1 MSDDKQP
8 PTSTTSTIAAVEG
21 TAQDTSIETA
31 IDTSRRGLL
40 KVAAAGAALA
50 ATPLAGFP
58 QIMKREIKDI
68 TLRHIGVS
76 YAVQR
81 AIAEQASKDLGFKVQ
96 TQNLDTSASITRF
109 VTQPNSVDI
118 ADMEGWQVKVAMA
131 RGIIQ
136 GIDSKKIKEFDGIL
150 PIFTTGVYEGR
161 KISRQGIS
169 PYEVMY
175 TDGQKASKILEGRQQ
190 WLTFLPQVF
199 NADSLGYRP
208 DKVGREVT
216 EWKDL
221 IDPKFKGR
229 AAILDI
235 PNIGIMDAAQALESR
250 GDLVYGNK
258 GNMTRK
264 EIDTTIAALIELKKQ
279 GHFRASWSTFEQSVE
294 LMASGEVFIQ
304 SMWSP
309 ALTAVLEKGMPCI
322 YAPVGIKPNGK
333 EGYRGWCNGMGL
345 MKHLSGKKLDAAY
358 EYLNWYYSGWQG
370 AYVARHGYYSPVPRT
385 AQKHMTPAEFNYWYM
400 GQPAAE
406 VIKSSHGIAIA
417 QPGSV
422 RDGGSLA
429 QRFSNI
435 ACWNTVMDENQY
447 MVQRWNEF
455 KAA

>member
-1 MSDDKQP
+1 MNDETKLPQVETESIDTELPNPGRRTVLKAAAVGAA
-8 PTSTTSTIAAVEG
+8 IAAVPI
-21 TAQDTSIETA
+21 T
-31 IDTSRRGLL
+31 
-40 KVAAAGAALA
+40 
-50 ATPLAGFP
+50 GFP
-58 QIMKREIKDI
+58 EVMKREIKDI
-68 TLRHIGVS
+68 TLRHVGVS
-76 YAVQR
+76 YAVQQ
-81 AIAEQASKDLGFKVQ
+81 AIGEQASKDLGFKIEM
-96 TQNLDTSASITRF
+96 QNLDTSASITRF

-118 ADMEGWQVKVAMA
+118 PDMEGWQVKVAMA
-131 RGIIQ
+131 RGLLQ

-150 PIFTTGVYEGR
+150 PIFTAGVYEGR

-175 TDGQKASKILEGRQQ
+175 TESESASKIVEGQRQ

-208 DKVGREVT
+208 DIVGHVVT
-216 EWKDL
+216 EWKEL
-221 IDPKFKGR
+221 IDPKYKGR

-250 GDLVYGNK
+250 GDLVYRNK

-264 EIDTTIAALIELKKQ
+264 EIDITINALIELKKQ

-294 LMASGEVFIQ
+294 LMASGEVAIQ

-309 ALTAVLEKGMPCI
+309 AVTAVLEKGIPCV
-322 YAPVGIKPNGK
+322 YAPVAITPSGK

-345 MKHLSGKKLDAAY
+345 MKHLKGKKLEAAY

-385 AQKHMTPAEFNYWYM
+385 AKAHMTTNEFDFWYQGKPAID
-400 GQPAAE
+400 
-406 VIKSSHGIAIA
+406 VIKSDHGVKISPA
-417 QPGSV
+417 GTV

-429 QRFSNI
+429 KRFSNI

>member
-1 MSDDKQP
+1 MNHETDTP
-8 PTSTTSTIAAVEG
+8 ANTTSLDAHT
-21 TAQDTSIETA
+21 TAGGN
-31 IDTSRRGLL
+31 SRRGVL
-40 KVAAAGAALA
+40 KAAAAVAGSALA
-50 ATPLAGFP
+50 GAPISGFP
-58 QIMKREIKDI
+58 QIMKRDFQGI

-81 AIAEQASKDLGFKVQ
+81 EIGEQASKDLGFKVEM
-96 TQNLDTSASITRF
+96 QNLDTSASITRF

-131 RGIIQ
+131 RGLLQ
-136 GIDSKKIKEFDGIL
+136 GIDSKKIKEFGGIL

-175 TDGQKASKILEGRQQ
+175 TDGPEAKKIIEGQQQ

-221 IDPKFKGR
+221 IDPKFAGR

-264 EIDTTIAALIELKKQ
+264 EIDITINALIDLKKK

-309 ALTAVLEKGMPCI
+309 AVTAVLEKGIPCI
-322 YAPVGIKPNGK
+322 YAPVAIKTTGK
-333 EGYRGWCNGMGL
+333 EGYRGWCNGMSL
-345 MKHLSGKKLDAAY
+345 MKHLSGKKLEAAY

-385 AQKHMTPAEFNYWYM
+385 AKSQMSAAEFDYWYL
-400 GQPAAE
+400 GKPAAD
-406 VIKSSHGIAIA
+406 VIKSDHGQPIAA
-417 QPGSV
+417 VGSV

>member
-1 MSDDKQP
+1 MSDTNQKSPDG
-8 PTSTTSTIAAVEG
+8 TDATDSAVPHP
-21 TAQDTSIETA
+21 
-31 IDTSRRGLL
+31 SRREVL
-40 KVAAAGAALA
+40 KTVAAGIAGAALSA
-50 ATPLAGFP
+50 APISGFP
-58 QIMKREIKDI
+58 QILKREIKDI

-81 AIAEQASKDLGFKVQ
+81 AIGDQASKDLGFKIEM
-96 TQNLDTSASITRF
+96 QNLDTSASITRF
-109 VTQPNSVDI
+109 VTQPASVDI

-131 RGIIQ
+131 RGILQ
-136 GIDSKKIKEFDGIL
+136 GIDSRRIKEFDGIL

-175 TDGQKASKILEGRQQ
+175 TDGLQASRILEGQQQ

-199 NADSLGYRP
+199 NADSIGYRP
-208 DKVGREVT
+208 DIVGHLVT
-216 EWKDL
+216 EWKEL
-221 IDPKFKGR
+221 LDPKFRGR
-229 AAILDI
+229 AALLDI

-258 GNMTRK
+258 GNMTRQ
-264 EIDTTIAALIELKKQ
+264 EIDITISALIALKKQ

-294 LMASGEVFIQ
+294 LMASGEVAIQ

-309 ALTAVLEKGMPCI
+309 AVTAVLEKGIPCV
-322 YAPVGIKPNGK
+322 YAPVAVTAAGK

-345 MKHLSGKKLDAAY
+345 LKHLTGKRLDAAY

-385 AQKHMTPAEFNYWYM
+385 AKVQMTPNEFNYWYM

-406 VIKSSHGIAIA
+406 VIKSSQGIPIA
-417 QPGSV
+417 KVGTV

-429 QRFSNI
+429 KRFSNI

-447 MVQRWNEF
+447 MIQRWNEF

>member
-1 MSDDKQP
+1 MKNA
-8 PTSTTSTIAAVEG
+8 IK
-21 TAQDTSIETA
+21 ETA
-31 IDTSRRGLL
+31 PPAENVQTNTVLSDVGSKRRDVL
-40 KVAAAGAALA
+40 KAAGAVVG
-50 ATPLAGFP
+50 TVLAGVPISGFP
-58 QIMKREIKDI
+58 EIMKRDFKDI

-76 YAVQR
+76 YAVQ
-81 AIAEQASKDLGFKVQ
+81 AEIGEQASKDLGFNIEM
-96 TQNLDTSASITRF
+96 QNLDTSASITRF

-131 RGIIQ
+131 RGLLQ
-136 GIDSKKIKEFDGIL
+136 GIDSKKITEFGGIL

-161 KISRQGIS
+161 EISRQGIS

-175 TDGQKASKILEGRQQ
+175 TESREAKKILEGQQ
-190 WLTFLPQVF
+190 QFLTFLPQVF

-208 DKVGREVT
+208 DKVGREVN

-221 IDPKFKGR
+221 IDPKFAGR

-258 GNMTRK
+258 GNMTK
-264 EIDTTIAALIELKKQ
+264 HEIDITINALIDLKKK

-309 ALTAVLEKGMPCI
+309 AVTAVLEKGIPCV
-322 YAPVGIKPNGK
+322 YAPMAIKPNGK

-345 MKHLSGKKLDAAY
+345 MKHLSGKKLEAAY

-370 AYVARHGYYSPVPRT
+370 AYVARHGYYSPVLRT
-385 AQKHMTPAEFNYWYM
+385 AKKQMTAGEFDYWYGGKAATEVIQSDH
-400 GQPAAE
+400 GQP
-406 VIKSSHGIAIA
+406 IGKIGT
-417 QPGSV
+417 V

>member
-1 MSDDKQP
+1 MPKDDVKP
-8 PTSTTSTIAAVEG
+8 ESAVNDKATTPTDPSRRAVIKGAAAVA
-21 TAQDTSIETA
+21 T
-31 IDTSRRGLL
+31 
-40 KVAAAGAALA
+40 GAALA
-50 ATPLAGFP
+50 GVPLTGFP

-68 TLRHIGVS
+68 TLRHVGVS

-81 AIAEQASKDLGFKVQ
+81 AIGEQASKDLGFKIEM
-96 TQNLDTSASITRF
+96 QNLDTSASITRF

-131 RGIIQ
+131 RKIIQ
-136 GIDSKKIKEFDGIL
+136 AIDSKKIKEFDGIL
-150 PIFTTGVYEGR
+150 PIFTTGSYEGR
-161 KISRQGIS
+161 KVSRQGIS

-175 TDGQKASKILEGRQQ
+175 TDAGATKIIEGQRQH
-190 WLTFLPQVF
+190 LTFLPQVF
-199 NADSLGYRP
+199 NADSIGYRP

-264 EIDTTIAALIELKKQ
+264 EIDITIEALIDLKKK

-309 ALTAVLEKGMPCI
+309 AVTAVLEKGIPCV

-345 MKHLSGKKLDAAY
+345 MKHLTGKKLDAAY

-385 AQKHMTPAEFNYWYM
+385 AKAHMTPSEFDYWYM
-400 GQPAAE
+400 GKPAAE
-406 VIKSSHGIAIA
+406 VIKSSHG
-417 QPGSV
+417 QPIGQVGTV